1 MSRILRRPMFRGGRV
16 ESKGDLKV
24 VDQMGIAKLATG
36 GRVGMYEG
44 GDLMEKYNETLE
56 SIPMPERAER
66 RGMSTGD
73 YLRIASAGAD
83 ILAAPSEGS
92 GIFGAL
98 RSAAP
103 SLSKLGTDLGG
114 SIDARDLKEQEAYQK
129 LLDERSDLAKTLTGA
144 GIEYDIA
151 ELKSKGQLEVKK
163 EYLDQVYEAKKKS
176 AGDDSVK
183 LAQIEKDYQ
192 KDYEL
197 FIVKGFD
204 LSDLARIGSQ
214 DEIQSK
220 SFRAAKNEL
229 AGTINPATNK
239 KWQPEDEGYQI
250 LLIQKAGGYVS
261 IFTESITSTYAEG
274 GTVTDVN
281 VAEATPTG
289 MVDVNVAEATP
300 TGMVDVNAQ
309 QVQTEG
315 NPATGEEPM
324 QITYEELRARLPKE
338 ITDDIV
344 NLLANSYAALADFAE
359 IQTQADIDTFN
370 VRYGVELVLPQES

>member
-1 MSRILRRPMFRGGRV
+1 
-16 ESKGDLKV
+16 
-24 VDQMGIAKLATG
+24 
-36 GRVGMYEG
+36 
-44 GDLMEKYNETLE
+44 
-56 SIPMPERAER
+56 
-66 RGMSTGD
+66 MSTSD

-183 LAQIEKDYQ
+183 LAQI
-192 KDYEL
+192 
-197 FIVKGFD
+197 
-204 LSDLARIGSQ
+204 
-214 DEIQSK
+214 
-220 SFRAAKNEL
+220 
-229 AGTINPATNK
+229 
-239 KWQPEDEGYQI
+239 
-250 LLIQKAGGYVS
+250 QKAGGYVS
-261 IFTESITSTYAEG
+261 VFTESITSTYAEG
-274 GTVTDVN
+274 GTVT
-281 VAEATPTG
+281 
-289 MVDVNVAEATP
+289 DVNVAEATP

>member
-24 VDQMGIAKLATG
+24 IDQMGIANLKKG
-36 GRVGMYEG
+36 GRVGYDLG
-44 GDLMEKYNETLE
+44 GEVKDYMDILAAVRESRPELPEK
-56 SIPMPERAER
+56 
-66 RGMSTGD
+66 RGMSSSD

-83 ILAAPSEGS
+83 ILGAPSEGS

-151 ELKSKGQLEVKK
+151 ELKSKGELETKK
-163 EYLDQVYEAKKKS
+163 EYLDNVYDAKRKA
-176 AGDDSVK
+176 AGEDAGK

-192 KDYEL
+192 KDFDL

-214 DEIQSK
+214 DEIQRK
-220 SFRAAKNEL
+220 AFKAAKNEL
-229 AGTINPATNK
+229 AGTINSNTGKN
-239 KWQPEDEGYQI
+239 WEPEDKGYQT

-274 GTVTDVN
+274 GTVT
-281 VAEATPTG
+281 
-289 MVDVNVAEATP
+289 DVNVAEATP

>member
-163 EYLDQVYEAKKKS
+163 EYLDNVYDAKRKA

-289 MVDVNVAEATP
+289 MVDVN
-300 TGMVDVNAQ
+300 AQ

>member
-1 MSRILRRPMFRGGRV
+1 MSRILRRPMFRGGQV
-16 ESKGDLKV
+16 ESKDDLKV
-24 VDQMGIAKLATG
+24 VDQMGIAKLANG
-36 GRVGMYEG
+36 GMAQRPGYVA
-44 GDLMEKYNETLE
+44 GDIVKSYQETLE
-56 SIPMPERAER
+56 QLPMPEKRER
-66 RGMSTGD
+66 RPLSTGD
-73 YLRIASAGAD
+73 YLRIASAGLD
-83 ILAAPSEGS
+83 ILGAPSEGS
-92 GIFGAL
+92 GIGGAL
-98 RSAAP
+98 RSAAGP
-103 SLSKLGTDLGG
+103 LSKLGVGLGE
-114 SIDARDLKEQEAYQK
+114 SIDARALADEKAFKEALKE
-129 LLDERSDLAKTLTGA
+129 RSELGATLTGA
-144 GIEYDIA
+144 GVELDIA
-151 ELKSKGQLEVKK
+151 KIKSKGQLEVKK
-163 EYLDQVYEAKKKS
+163 EYLDNVYDAKRKA
-176 AGDDSVK
+176 AGEDAGK

-192 KDYEL
+192 KDFDL

-214 DEIQSK
+214 DEIQRK
-220 SFRAAKNEL
+220 AFKAAKNEL

-239 KWQPEDEGYQI
+239 NWEPEDKGYQI

-261 IFTESITSTYAEG
+261 VFTESITSTYAEG
-274 GTVTDVN
+274 GTVT
-281 VAEATPTG
+281 
-289 MVDVNVAEATP
+289 DVNVAEATP

>member
-220 SFRAAKNEL
+220 AFRAAKNEL
-229 AGTINPATNK
+229 AGTINSNTGK

-274 GTVTDVN
+274 GTVT
-281 VAEATPTG
+281 
-289 MVDVNVAEATP
+289 DVNVAEATP